1 MARYREWLFEI
12 RKVNIVKIIVAIEME
27 TGINRRI
34 EQISEKSNT

>member
-12 RKVNIVKIIVAIEME
+12 RKVNIAKIIVAIEME